1 MVSDVE
7 RTLTKDNMR
16 RRGWDGDVHCVFCA
30 SDESMGSLVDSAAYS
45 VM

>member
-7 RTLTKDNMR
+7 RTLTKDNM